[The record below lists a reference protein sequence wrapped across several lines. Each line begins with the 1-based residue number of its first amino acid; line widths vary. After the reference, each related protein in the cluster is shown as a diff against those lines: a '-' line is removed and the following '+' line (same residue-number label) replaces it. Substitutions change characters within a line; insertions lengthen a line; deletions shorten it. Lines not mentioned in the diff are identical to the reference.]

1 MMMNTVEDKE
11 AHLNAFARGVARLIA
26 YLCSAMS
33 EQEGMALA
41 KDLECGRVELLF
53 KTRMSPIQTTYSG
66 YLVYPDGREVPC
78 FEDKSTAPP
87 AAGIGTKH

>member
-1 MMMNTVEDKE
+1 MMINTVEDKE

-26 YLCSAMS
+26 YSCSAMS
-33 EQEGMALA
+33 EQEGMALV
-41 KDLECGRVELLF
+41 KDLECSRVELLF

-87 AAGIGTKH
+87 EVGIGTKH

>member
-1 MMMNTVEDKE
+1 MINTVEDKE

-26 YLCSAMS
+26 YSCSAMS
-33 EQEGMALA
+33 EQEGMALV

-87 AAGIGTKH
+87 EVGIGTKH